1 MLNLKC
7 ATDAASAISHAVQ
20 NPGFT
25 FLRATI
31 SQRGNS
37 LMRGKL
43 QRTQDQ
49 FKQLVSSPTIESDRQ
64 RQREREERERDTDK
78 DVHRRTK
85 QCLHDDKKSAH
96 ILYIAMQCIFYFCK
110 SEHMKQPNKRC
121 LRLETRTVIQSDI
134 NQRAQQYNCNISQ
147 IA

>member
-49 FKQLVSSPTIESDRQ
+49 FKQLVSSPTIERDRQ
-64 RQREREERERDTDK
+64 RQRERERDTDK
-78 DVHRRTK
+78 DVHRRKK
-85 QCLHDDKKSAH
+85 QCLHDDKKVLCSH
-96 ILYIAMQCIFYFCK
+96 SIQCIFYFCK